1 MTREETKAILAILK
15 AGYPNFYKDMTK
27 EDATNT
33 INLWTTMF
41 ADDPAQVVTEAVKS
55 LMCTLK
61 FPPTIADVKEK
72 IALITQPQ
80 ATTEMEAW
88 QMVKSAISY
97 YNAAETFE
105 RLPPILRRIVG
116 SPNQLREWALMDSE
130 TVNSVVQSNFM
141 RSYKAVV
148 AQEKEYAM
156 LPSSTKQLIAG
167 LAQKYSLPEG
177 KYELYSKC
185 STDADKM

>member
-1 MTREETKAILAILK
+1 MNREETKAILAILK

-33 INLWTTMF
+33 INLWTAMF

-72 IALITQPQ
+72 ISLITQPP
-80 ATTEMEAW
+80 TMTEMEAW
-88 QMVKSAISY
+88 QIVKSAMSY
-97 YNAAETFE
+97 YNATETFG
-105 RLPPILRRIVG
+105 RLPAILRRIVG
-116 SPNQLREWALMDSE
+116 SPNQLREWAVMEAE

-141 RSYKAVV
+141 RSYKAAV
-148 AQEKEYAM
+148 AQEKERAM
-156 LPSSTKQLIAG
+156 LPESTRQMIAG
-167 LAQKYSLPEG
+167 LAEKMALTDG
-177 KYELYSKC
+177 KV
-185 STDADKM
+185 

>member
-41 ADDPAQVVTEAVKS
+41 ADDPAQVVIEAVKS

-72 IALITQPQ
+72 IAMITQPQ
-80 ATTEMEAW
+80 QLTEMEAW
-88 QMVKSAISY
+88 RMVKSAISY
-97 YNAAETFE
+97 YNATETFL
-105 RLPPILRRIVG
+105 RLPKLLQSIVG
-116 SPNQLREWALMDSE
+116 SPNTLREWARMEAE
-130 TVNSVVQSNFM
+130 TVDSVIQSNFM
-141 RSYKAVV
+141 RSYKVKA
-148 AQEKEYAM
+148 AQEKERSM
-156 LPSSTKQLIAG
+156 LPESTRQLIQG
-167 LAQKYSLPEG
+167 ISQKLSIEG
-177 KYELYSKC
+177 GK
-185 STDADKM
+185 DNA